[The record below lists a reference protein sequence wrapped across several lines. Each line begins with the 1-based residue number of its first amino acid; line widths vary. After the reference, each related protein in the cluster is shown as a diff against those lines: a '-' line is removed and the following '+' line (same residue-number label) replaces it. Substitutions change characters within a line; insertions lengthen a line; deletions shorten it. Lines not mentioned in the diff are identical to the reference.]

1 MSTFHI
7 RLYCNSSI
15 LAMSLF
21 LSTVDILT
29 AIREELPASLYL
41 SAYTLKLNTYLP
53 PWKTVPFNKASEDPA
68 QMQSNDRSM
77 CNRCATRSH
86 GPRSGWS
93 SVCGR
98 SWKIINTWT
107 EQLHWSLFYSSRSVP
122 MCQKQ
127 SWVVSISL
135 THLCR
140 TPPEQSTV
148 SYPALKDT
156 TGNNIFKSSVRRS
169 LCLDGFSLSPFSQ
182 STLLK
187 TFSENL
193 RYILPKRG

>member
-1 MSTFHI
+1 
-7 RLYCNSSI
+7 
-15 LAMSLF
+15 
-21 LSTVDILT
+21 
-29 AIREELPASLYL
+29 
-41 SAYTLKLNTYLP
+41 
-53 PWKTVPFNKASEDPA
+53 
-68 QMQSNDRSM
+68 MQSNDRSM

-107 EQLHWSLFYSSRSVP
+107 QQLHWSLFYSSRSVP

-140 TPPEQSTV
+140 TPLNRVLSHIQPLKIPLVTISLRAPSDAPYVWMDFHSAHSHSQHYWKPFLKIYDIFYQSKARGQR
-148 SYPALKDT
+148 SIYSHKCIR
-156 TGNNIFKSSVRRS
+156 NNCRRIHN
-169 LCLDGFSLSPFSQ
+169 Q
-182 STLLK
+182 INI
-187 TFSENL
+187 NL
-193 RYILPKRG
+193 